1 MPPAEVQGTEKVG
14 AARDLR
20 RLFAPQ
26 TTVVVGGGAW
36 CEGIVGAARALG
48 YAGRLVPVHPKRAEV
63 AGLPAVESLSAVEG
77 QIDAAFIGVNRNATI
92 EIVAELA
99 ALEAGG
105 AICFASGFS
114 EAEAEDATGGD
125 LQAALVAAAGV
136 MPILGPNCYGFVN
149 ALDGAAIWPDQHG
162 LQACARGVAILTQSS
177 NIAINLTMQA
187 RGLPVGMVVT
197 CGNQAQTSQAE
208 IALSL
213 LEDPRVTALGLHIE
227 GFGDLRAWEALAAR
241 AQELGKALVA
251 VKSGRSEQAQAAA
264 LSHTASLAGADAGAA
279 ALMARLG
286 IARVDGLAAFLEALK
301 VAHLHGRLPG
311 ARLGSISCSGGE
323 AALVADL
330 ADGRAVSFPPLGDVQ
345 RARLR
350 AALGPMVTLAN
361 PLDYH
366 TYIWRDEEAMTEAW
380 AALAAPEIDLILIVL
395 DYPRAD
401 RCDPSD
407 WEIATRAAIAAQ
419 EKTGSRYAVC
429 ATLPELM
436 PEETAQRLMAAG
448 VLAFSGLEPALEAV
462 EALGTAVPADHLPVV
477 LPGAARAVESLS
489 EADAKAALAEHG
501 LMVPRG
507 VKTSRDAA
515 PEATEGLRGPL
526 AVKVLGLDHKTGA
539 GGLAL
544 RLEGPADVAAALPDL
559 AEGDL
564 WIEEMVNWGIAE
576 LLVGVTRD
584 PAHGFLM
591 TLAAGGT
598 MTELL
603 SDRASFL
610 LPALPSEVDRA
621 LASLRMAPVLDGY
634 RGKPAVDRAALKA
647 AIAAIEAYVLD
658 NADTLEEVEVNPLI
672 LTEHAAVAVD
682 ALIRKAP

>member
-1 MPPAEVQGTEKVG
+1 MPPAEVQGTEKQG
-14 AARDLR
+14 AVRDLR
-20 RLFAPQ
+20 RLFAPE
-26 TTVVVGGGAW
+26 TIVVVGGGAW

-48 YAGRLVPVHPKRAEV
+48 YAGRIVPVHPKRAEV
-63 AGLPAVESLSAVEG
+63 AGLPAVASLAAVDG
-77 QIDAAFIGVNRNATI
+77 PIDAAFIGVNRNVTI

-99 ALEAGG
+99 ALNAGG

-114 EAEAEDATGGD
+114 EAEAEDAAGGD
-125 LQAALVAAAGV
+125 LQAALVAAAGE

-162 LQACARGVAILTQSS
+162 LQACDRGVAILTQSS

-187 RGLPVGMVVT
+187 RGLPVGMIVT

-227 GFGDLRAWEALAAR
+227 GFGNLRAWEALATRAR
-241 AQELGKALVA
+241 ELGKALVA

-330 ADGRAVSFPPLGDVQ
+330 ADGRAVSFPPLGDAQ
-345 RARLR
+345 RKGLR
-350 AALGPMVTLAN
+350 AALGPMVALAN

-366 TYIWRDEEAMTEAW
+366 TYIWRDEEAMTAAW

-419 EKTGSRYAVC
+419 KRSGARYAVC

-436 PEETAQRLMAAG
+436 PEETAERLMSAG
-448 VLAFSGLEPALEAV
+448 VLAFSGLEPALEAI
-462 EALGTAVPADHLPVV
+462 EALAAPLPAGQAPVA
-477 LPGAARAVESLS
+477 LPGAPREAISLS
-489 EADAKAALAEHG
+489 EAEGKAALAAYG
-501 LMVPRG
+501 LAVPRG
-507 VKTSRDAA
+507 VQTTREGVAA
-515 PEATEGLRGPL
+515 AIAELQGPL
-526 AVKVLGLDHKTGA
+526 AVKVLGLEHKTGA

-544 RLEGPADVAAALPDL
+544 GLEGREAVVSALPDL
-559 AEGDL
+559 AEGEL
-564 WIEEMVNWGIAE
+564 WIEEMIDGGIAE

-603 SDRASFL
+603 ADRASFL
-610 LPALPSEVDRA
+610 LPTLPGDVDRA
-621 LASLRMAPVLDGY
+621 LGALRMAPVLDGY
-634 RGKPAVDRAALKA
+634 RGKPAVDRPALKA